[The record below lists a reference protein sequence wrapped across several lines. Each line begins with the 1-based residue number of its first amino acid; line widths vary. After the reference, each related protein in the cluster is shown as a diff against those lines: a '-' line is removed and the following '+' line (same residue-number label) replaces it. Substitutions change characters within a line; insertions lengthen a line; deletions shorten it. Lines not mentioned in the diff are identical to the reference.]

1 MPQTIFERLETKYVL
16 TKRQYTALHDYLTCK
31 MKPDQY
37 GTYTVASLYYDTDRF
52 DLIRASIEKPVYK
65 EKLRLRSYGVCER
78 GKPVFL
84 ELKKKYKGI
93 VYKRRVAL
101 TLEEARIFLEHGLAP
116 EKNIQILDEIRYFLT
131 LYPVSEKAFI
141 CYDRTALLDADDDD
155 LRVTFDSNI
164 RFRQTE
170 LSLDKG
176 NWGTGIFEKDQIL
189 MEIKTPT
196 AIPLWLSH
204 ALSDLQIFPTTFSK
218 YGFCYKQYL
227 VNDVYAK
234 AGDISA

>member
-1 MPQTIFERLETKYVL
+1 MAQTIFERLETKYML
-16 TKRQYTALHDYLTCK
+16 TKRQYTALHDYLACK
-31 MKPDQY
+31 MEPDQY
-37 GTYTVASLYYDTDRF
+37 GTYTVASIYYDTDRF

-65 EKLRLRSYGVCER
+65 EKLRLRSYGAYEK
-78 GKPVFL
+78 GNPVYL
-84 ELKKKYKGI
+84 ELKKKYKGV

-101 TLEEARIFLEHGLAP
+101 SLEEAGRFLEHGLTP
-116 EKNIQILDEIRYFLT
+116 EKNQILDEMKYFLT

-141 CYDRTALLDADDDD
+141 CYNRTALADDDD

-176 NWGTGIFEKDQIL
+176 NWGASIFEKDQVL

-234 AGDISA
+234 AGAISA